1 MNVALIYLIGLLVL
15 LIAVVFIGWI
25 ARKIDYTLQVK
36 GKIPEHKI
44 KEDIPFENPSE
55 EINAQNDM
63 TFAIEGQRAAHPQP
77 PS

>member
-44 KEDIPFENPSE
+44 
-55 EINAQNDM
+55 
-63 TFAIEGQRAAHPQP
+63 
-77 PS
+77 